1 MFFLKFFALSKCY
14 LIGLAEEVRGVY
26 DGETSVYFFLNRH
39 LFDEDMYKAHIDLYC
54 EIYYWIGF
62 PRPNGK
68 LERDAIPQSE
78 RIAHRN
84 LCVV

>member
-14 LIGLAEEVRGVY
+14 LIGLAEEVREVC
-26 DGETSVYFFLNRH
+26 DGYTLFYFCLNPH
-39 LFDEDMYKAHIDLYC
+39 LFDEDMYKAHITLYC

-68 LERDAIPQSE
+68 FERDAISQSG

-84 LCVV
+84 LCIV